1 MSTDTRPSTT
11 RDSRTR
17 APAAVWLALA
27 GALTLWASA
36 FVGIRS
42 ALHDFTPGPMALLRF
57 TIASLGLLA
66 LWLVS

>member
-1 MSTDTRPSTT
+1 MSTDI
-11 RDSRTR
+11 RDAVTWKSRTK
-17 APAAVWLALA
+17 PSAAVWLALA

-57 TIASLGLLA
+57 TIASLG
-66 LWLVS
+66 